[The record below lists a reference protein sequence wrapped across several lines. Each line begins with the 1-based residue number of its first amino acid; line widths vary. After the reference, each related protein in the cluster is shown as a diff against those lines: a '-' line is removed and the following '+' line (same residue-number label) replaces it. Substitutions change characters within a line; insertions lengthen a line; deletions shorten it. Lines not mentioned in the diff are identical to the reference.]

1 VNIVGHDEI
10 TCRPSLQTL
19 ARRLMLS
26 LRPLMLLAVLFWQC
40 GLPWQEPAQQRQMPA
55 ETVASLRELERE
67 QTKQLQELL
76 PPEKW
81 RQFEETRREK
91 QLQRQADLT
100 QGQERQNRIRMLGAA
115 AYWTATCGL
124 IAIAVV
130 PLLLIPVH
138 RVAVA
143 RGPGNELVVRQRGLW
158 PTRRSIPLQNID
170 RILVGPEEDVTRIRA
185 LRIRNGWRWLVCLVG
200 REQPDPST
208 GIADELDVQF
218 FIDFQRQRPDDPSRP
233 PRRVQTFAESL
244 SRITSVSDIAYAIPG
259 EPFGRPEQYGWPVQR
274 KSVVVSSEPAIEKHS
289 FRSLADVPEHLR
301 GDVERLMD
309 ESRRT
314 GRREIRE
321 FRVTIRDSNGN
332 EVTYNALDEMPPD
345 VRARYER
352 ALRKS
357 RRGPDDD

>member
-1 VNIVGHDEI
+1 
-10 TCRPSLQTL
+10 
-19 ARRLMLS
+19 
-26 LRPLMLLAVLFWQC
+26 
-40 GLPWQEPAQQRQMPA
+40 
-55 ETVASLRELERE
+55 
-67 QTKQLQELL
+67 
-76 PPEKW
+76 
-81 RQFEETRREK
+81 
-91 QLQRQADLT
+91 
-100 QGQERQNRIRMLGAA
+100 
-115 AYWTATCGL
+115 
-124 IAIAVV
+124 
-130 PLLLIPVH
+130 
-138 RVAVA
+138 
-143 RGPGNELVVRQRGLW
+143 
-158 PTRRSIPLQNID
+158 
-170 RILVGPEEDVTRIRA
+170 
-185 LRIRNGWRWLVCLVG
+185 VCLVG
-200 REQPDPST
+200 REQPNLST

-244 SRITSVSDIAYAIPG
+244 SRITNVSDIAYAIPG

-274 KSVVVSSEPAIEKHS
+274 KSVVVSSERATEKHS